1 MRTNWLVQTPRTVQ
15 NVSLGRLMPTRT
27 LALHALYAQL
37 ARRTQPHDPST
48 LVHATD
54 AIPDGGLIVKEWRV
68 AQIVKKGATVA
79 RTILMDACR
88 VMHRKGLSVKVA
100 LDTLAQRLDILQ
112 SSWLPTVVATRR
124 SCRSVC
130 RFPTHAWA
138 RAHLLWQKQ
147 SLNKAR

>member
-1 MRTNWLVQTPRTVQ
+1 
-15 NVSLGRLMPTRT
+15 MPTRT

-48 LVHATD
+48 LVHAAD

-88 VMHRKGLSVKVA
+88 VIHRKGLSVKVA

-112 SSWLPTVVATRR
+112 SSWLPIMVATRR
-124 SCRSVC
+124 
-130 RFPTHAWA
+130 
-138 RAHLLWQKQ
+138 
-147 SLNKAR
+147 N